1 MLENPETKTKRLKIK
16 LLQLKRNA
24 LKNRI
29 KKIETELKEL
39 NKT

>member
-1 MLENPETKTKRLKIK
+1 MSENPKTKTDLLKIK

-29 KKIETELKEL
+29 KKIEAELKEL